1 MKKFLKK
8 ASIYLSVLLLIAAA
22 VFGLNYFLGQRL
34 ARDLEADIE
43 EIAAENNYQLR
54 YLSINTNPLL
64 RRVEINGLSL
74 LKSTEQSLEIN
85 GAEVEFSW
93 QQIFNY
99 IKEREF
105 LDKKDLQA
113 EIDKFTY
120 YDLQQNNNF
129 SFYNSSL
136 SYQGIIN
143 SESLKDPLE
152 LIKNNHNLTILSE
165 ELDYDYPYY
174 RSYGINKDNWERIS
188 SFEAFVFKASYQS
201 QDKKLSVNDFVLK
214 NEFIDYELDFAS
226 TIDEIAREESDS
238 EAEVDK
244 VSETDKAKKMDET
257 EELKNLENNL
267 SKIVLYSSEETD
279 LVLKELKSNYDLE
292 IKGELA
298 EMTENEFFKEFS
310 FSNFNLLSNL
320 EIYLDSTNTYYH
332 FQEFDL
338 DLDLRDFKLKLAES
352 LSKEVNQSSF
362 GILAQDDEFN
372 LKIDSLQYEQQYSN
386 PEGEIDSELIS
397 NMIDAELKA
406 EFNYSEEM
414 PYLSNS
420 LLKFK
425 AKNPSV
431 EQLLMFAQLLYG
443 EQFNQDEQGYYYLE
457 SWGNIDQLNFE

>member
-8 ASIYLSVLLLIAAA
+8 ASIYLSLLLLIAAA

-74 LKSTEQSLEIN
+74 LKSSEQSLEIN

-99 IKEREF
+99 IKERKF
-105 LDKKDLQA
+105 LDKKDFQA
-113 EIDKFTY
+113 EIDKFTF
-120 YDLQQNNNF
+120 YDLKQNNNF
-129 SFYNSSL
+129 NFYNTNL

-143 SESLKDPLE
+143 SESLKDPLQ
-152 LIKNNHNLTILSE
+152 LMKNNHNLSILSE
-165 ELDYDYPYY
+165 EFDYDYPYY
-174 RSYGINKDNWERIS
+174 RSYGISKDNWKRIS
-188 SFEAFVFKASYQS
+188 SFKAFAFKGSYQS
-201 QDKKLSVNDFVLK
+201 QDNELSVNDFVLK

-226 TIDEIAREESDS
+226 IIEAVARDKNDS
-238 EAEVDK
+238 QV
-244 VSETDKAKKMDET
+244 ETDTET
-257 EELKNLENNL
+257 REVELEKLENNL
-267 SKIVLYSSEETD
+267 TKLVLYKSEETE

-298 EMTENEFFKEFS
+298 NMSENEFFKEFS
-310 FSNFNLLSNL
+310 FSNFKLLSDL
-320 EIYLDSTNTYYH
+320 EIYLDSTNTYYQ
-332 FQEFDL
+332 FQKFDL
-338 DLDLRDFKLKLAES
+338 DLDLKEFNLKLAES
-352 LSKEVNQSSF
+352 LSKEVNQSTF
-362 GILAQDDEFN
+362 GILAQEDEFSV
-372 LKIDSLQYEQQYSN
+372 KIDSLKYQQQYSN
-386 PEGEIDSELIS
+386 PQGKIDFELIS
-397 NMIDAELKA
+397 NMIEAELKA
-406 EFNYSEEM
+406 EFNYSEEI

-425 AKNPSV
+425 AKNSSV

-443 EQFNQDEQGYYYLE
+443 EQFNQDEEGYYYLE
-457 SWGNIDQLNFE
+457 SWGNIDDLNFE